1 MRFILAKLSLALVAT
16 STTAHDFW
24 LQPDI
29 FVTVA
34 GQSVPF
40 TIQVGHGDDRERWAI
55 DPARILMM
63 KMVGPDGTVDLRPT
77 LGNTGDDA
85 DISPVFSTKG
95 LYVVAVETN
104 HAVSDLPAEQF
115 TEYAKT
121 EGLTPALN
129 HRFLN
134 KTTANNGREIYS
146 RRAKSLIRV
155 GPNVGPA
162 DPRATRAIG
171 LTLEI
176 VPERDPYVLGKS
188 RNLPVHVLFEGK
200 RLAGA
205 TVKLTNLESDE
216 KPISVKKTDKTG
228 RATFRIP
235 ESGTWLMNVVWTK
248 PISGRPNADFDTI
261 FSSVTFGRGSGTKN

>member
-1 MRFILAKLSLALVAT
+1 MRFIFAKLSLALVAT
-16 STTAHDFW
+16 SATAHDFW
-24 LQPDI
+24 LQPDK
-29 FVTVA
+29 FLTDA
-34 GQSVPF
+34 GQTIPF
-40 TIQVGHGDDRERWAI
+40 TVQVGHGDDRDRWAI
-55 DPARILMM
+55 DPDRILMM
-63 KMVGPDGTVDLRPT
+63 KTVGPSGTVDLQPE
-77 LGNTGDDA
+77 LGKAGNEA
-85 DISPVFSTKG
+85 DIAPVFSTNG
-95 LYVVAVETN
+95 MYVVAIETN

-115 TEYAKT
+115 TNYANT

-129 HRFLN
+129 HRIKN
-134 KTTANNGREIYS
+134 KTTASNGREIYS

-155 GPNVGPA
+155 GTNGAPA
-162 DPRATRAIG
+162 DPRATQAIG

-176 VPERDPYVLGKS
+176 VPERDPYVLGKA
-188 RNLPVHVLFEGK
+188 RNLPVHVLYEGK

-216 KPISVKKTDKTG
+216 KPISVMKTDKSG

-261 FSSVTFGRGSGTKN
+261 FSSLTFGSASRTKN

>member
-1 MRFILAKLSLALVAT
+1 MRFIFAKLSLALVAT
-16 STTAHDFW
+16 SATAHDFW

-40 TIQVGHGDDRERWAI
+40 TIQVGHGDDRDRWAI

-63 KMVGPDGTVDLRPT
+63 TTVGPAGTVDLRPT
-77 LGNTGDDA
+77 LGKARENA
-85 DISPVFSTKG
+85 DISPVFSTNG
-95 LYVVAVETN
+95 LYVIAVETN

-129 HRFLN
+129 HRIMN
-134 KTTANNGREIYS
+134 KTTASNGREIYS

-155 GPNVGPA
+155 GTNGGPA

-188 RNLPVHVLFEGK
+188 RSLPIHVLYEGK

-216 KPISVKKTDKTG
+216 KPISVMKTDKAG

-261 FSSVTFGRGSGTKN
+261 FSSLTFGRGSGTKN

>member
-1 MRFILAKLSLALVAT
+1 MRFIFATLSLALLAT
-16 STTAHDFW
+16 SATAHDFW
-24 LQPDI
+24 LQPDN
-29 FVTVA
+29 FVTDV
-34 GQSVPF
+34 GQTVPF
-40 TIQVGHGDDRERWAI
+40 TIQVGHGDDRDRWAI
-55 DPARILMM
+55 DPARILMI
-63 KMVGPDGTVDLRPT
+63 KTVGPGGTVDLRPM
-77 LGNTGDDA
+77 LGTAGNDSDVA
-85 DISPVFSTKG
+85 PVFSTNG
-95 LYVVAVETN
+95 TYVIAVETN

-121 EGLTPALN
+121 EGLTPALD
-129 HRFLN
+129 HRVKN
-134 KTTANNGREIYS
+134 NMTASNGREIYS

-155 GPNVGPA
+155 GTHGGRA
-162 DPRATRAIG
+162 DPRATQAIG
-171 LTLEI
+171 MTLEI

-188 RNLPVHVLFEGK
+188 RNLPVQVLFEGK

-216 KPISVKKTDKTG
+216 KPISVMKTDKAG

-261 FSSVTFGRGSGTKN
+261 FSSLTFGRISRAKN

>member
-1 MRFILAKLSLALVAT
+1 MRFIFAKLSLALVAT
-16 STTAHDFW
+16 SATAHDFW
-24 LQPDI
+24 LQPDR
-29 FVTVA
+29 FVTGA

-63 KMVGPDGTVDLRPT
+63 KMVGPGGTVDLRPA
-77 LGNTGDDA
+77 LGKAGDGA
-85 DISPVFSTKG
+85 NITPVFSTNG

-129 HRFLN
+129 HRILN
-134 KTTANNGREIYS
+134 KATASNGREIYS

-155 GPNVGPA
+155 GTNGGPA

-216 KPISVKKTDKTG
+216 KPISVMKTDKIG
-228 RATFRIP
+228 RTTFRIP
-235 ESGTWLMNVVWTK
+235 ESGTWLLNVVWTK

-261 FSSVTFGRGSGTKN
+261 FSSLTFGRGSVTKN